1 MPLHSSCIYGVP
13 TGSVQGVVGTGA
25 RALESSDGREQ
36 VAEREAGP
44 EVGPVKKKKK
54 RKLAESRGRPEG
66 PAGPAARVTLPGGT
80 GSSCSWG
87 SWRGPA
93 VGRPTP
99 VCLQGMSLQRSSLF
113 SSSAQ
118 LICCFYWALRC
129 WDHCTAGKFF
139 FLTFLLYFIFVISW
153 NNIICAHI

>member
-54 RKLAESRGRPEG
+54 KE
-66 PAGPAARVTLPGGT
+66 
-80 GSSCSWG
+80 
-87 SWRGPA
+87 
-93 VGRPTP
+93 VG
-99 VCLQGMSLQRSSLF
+99 
-113 SSSAQ
+113 
-118 LICCFYWALRC
+118 
-129 WDHCTAGKFF
+129 
-139 FLTFLLYFIFVISW
+139 
-153 NNIICAHI
+153 